1 MKVSQ
6 LMSRGAVCCPSTSNL
21 SEPARLMWDK
31 DVGFVP
37 IVDPVSG
44 ALEGVV
50 TDRDIC
56 MAALTKGRPLHEIPV
71 GDVMQKNVH
80 FCSESDHVARVE
92 SIMRDHKLR
101 RVPVVDA
108 SQRVVGVVALND
120 LARHADTTAGKGMR
134 DAFIKTIGAICRPH
148 LLEKKAGWPQ
158 KADLAAVGA

>member
-1 MKVSQ
+1 MKVN
-6 LMSRGAVCCPSTSNL
+6 LIMSRDAVCCPTTSSL
-21 SEPARLMWDK
+21 AEPAKMMWDK

-37 IVDPVSG
+37 IVDAVSG
-44 ALEGVV
+44 ALKGVV

-92 SIMRDHKLR
+92 SIMRDHQVR

-120 LARHADTTAGKGMR
+120 LARHAEATAGKGMR
-134 DAFIKTIGAICRPH
+134 DAFIKTVGAICRPH
-148 LLEKKAGWPQ
+148 LLQKKTGWPQ
-158 KADLAAVGA
+158 KAELAAVGA